1 MSRTFD
7 PTPDTNPA
15 PSDTPTPGN
24 APVLGEGSAVGLDV
38 IGDVHGEHRKLEALL
53 GRLGYLR
60 TGGSWAH
67 PERLAVFV
75 GDLIDRGPEQVRTV
89 QTVRSMVESGAAK
102 IVMGNHEF
110 NALGWMT
117 KNPAVEG
124 DTLRQR
130 LGGKGAVHR
139 SQHQTFLDEVGE
151 GSPLHWEILDWFRTI
166 PLHLDLGAAR
176 VVHACWDDPSI
187 DLLSRSV
194 APDRVLD
201 EELLVA
207 LYDKSQPLGLA
218 LETVVKGPEFRL
230 GDDLAYLDKDGNPR
244 RKARYAWWA
253 TPGCSMRDAL
263 VLPGGSRC
271 IDGSPHPGFP
281 QDPLTVAPVQPY
293 RSSVPVFFG
302 HYWFTGVPSPKSA
315 VIAGVDYSA
324 AKGGPL
330 VAYRFDGEAILDP
343 AKFVASS

>member
-1 MSRTFD
+1 MVSFANE
-7 PTPDTNPA
+7 PTRSTDPA
-15 PSDTPTPGN
+15 PAENTRFVKGFET
-24 APVLGEGSAVGLDV
+24 GLDV
-38 IGDVHGEHRKLEALL
+38 IGDVHGELGKLEALL
-53 GRLGYLR
+53 GRLGYVR
-60 TGGSWAH
+60 TSGSWAH

-89 QTVRSMVESGAAK
+89 QTVRSMVESGAAR

-117 KNPAVEG
+117 ANPAVEG

-139 SQHQTFLDEVGE
+139 SQHQSFLDEVGE

-166 PLHLDLGAAR
+166 PLHLDLGVAR
-176 VVHACWDDPSI
+176 VVHACWDEPSI
-187 DLLSRSV
+187 ELLSRSV
-194 APDRVLD
+194 TPDQALD
-201 EELLVA
+201 EEILVA
-207 LYDKSQPLGLA
+207 LHDKSQPLGLA

-244 RKARYAWWA
+244 RKARHAWWSP
-253 TPGCSMRDAL
+253 PGCSMRDAL
-263 VLPGGSRC
+263 VLPGGSLR

-281 QDPLTVAPVQPY
+281 EDPLADAPVQPY

-330 VAYRFDGEAILDP
+330 VAYRFDGEAVLDA